1 MSRYEPNLF
10 EEKWQKYWGD
20 NQCFAANEDSS
31 KPKYYVLGMFPYP
44 SGSGLHVGHPL
55 SYTAVD
61 IVARYKKMNGFSV
74 LNPMGWDAFG
84 LPAERA
90 AMREGRHPAT
100 ITQENI
106 ANFKNQLIKL
116 GFGFCWER
124 EVSTTD
130 VDYYKW
136 TQWIFLTLY
145 EKGLAY
151 LAEVPVNW
159 CPAQGTVLANEEVV
173 DGKYVETGD
182 AVERRMMKQ
191 WMLKITAYAQRLL
204 DDLDE
209 LDWPAGVI
217 EMQRQWIGRSEGAEV
232 RFQISESDNA
242 FTVYTTRPD
251 TLFGATYCVLAPEH
265 PLVNQITTD
274 AQRSAI
280 ESYIREAANRSDLDR
295 QVQSEKTKTGVWTGA
310 FAINPVNQDKIPIW
324 VADYVLMSYGTGA
337 IMAVPAHDERDHEF
351 ACAFNLPI
359 VPVYSYPEHHD
370 VQSSAWTGDGIS
382 INSGLFSGKSV
393 ADCKAAVIDWL
404 EAKGLGKRQVN
415 FKLRDWLFSRQRYW
429 GEPFPILHGE
439 DGEIIPID
447 KTDLPITLPHIDAY
461 RPTDDG
467 MPPLARASDW
477 LNVTYNGKDA
487 QRECNTM
494 PQWAGS
500 CWYYLR
506 YMDPRNP
513 NAPFSETAVNY
524 WQNVDLYIGGVE
536 HAVLHLLYARFWHKV
551 LYDCGLVP
559 TKEPFKKLFNQGML
573 LAYSY
578 RDPRGKYHPP
588 TAVVNQPD
596 SAVVLVPTK
605 WSDANPLPTELKG
618 LRIVRHASVEAP
630 SRCEMFLEADGTP
643 VFQSVEKMGK
653 SKQNSVDPLEIIAD
667 YGADTLR
674 MYEMFMGPLD
684 QVKPWQTSG
693 CDGIYRFL
701 AKVWRLFL
709 DEETG
714 HPKPFGSHRKAV
726 YKALQIAIK
735 ESTDGI
741 EQLKF
746 NTPIAKM
753 MEFVKACKGELP
765 PRKEALNFLL
775 ILSPYAPHIAE
786 ELFETC
792 FEGTQ
797 SIAFLDWPEV
807 DEGALVE
814 SEIELPVMIS
824 GKLRAKIM
832 VAVDADEDTVLEL
845 AKQQQNIKRYIEGK
859 NIVRVIYRAGRM
871 INLVVK

>member
-1 MSRYEPNLF
+1 MSRYEPSAF
-10 EEKWQKYWGD
+10 EEKWQNYWGEHA
-20 NQCFAANEDSS
+20 CFAANEDPN
-31 KPKYYVLGMFPYP
+31 KPKYYVLCMFPYP

-61 IVARYKKMNGFSV
+61 IVARYKMMNGFSV

-90 AMREGRHPAT
+90 AMRDGRHPAV

-106 ANFKNQLIKL
+106 ANFKNQLTKL
-116 GFGFCWER
+116 GFAFCWER

-136 TQWIFLTLY
+136 TQWIFLKLY

-182 AVERRMMKQ
+182 LVERRMMKQ

-204 DDLDE
+204 DDLED
-209 LDWPAGVI
+209 LDWPAGVL

-232 RFQISESDNA
+232 QFQVADTA
-242 FTVYTTRPD
+242 AHFTVYTTRPD

-265 PLVNQITTD
+265 PLVADITSE
-274 AQRSAI
+274 AQKEAV
-280 ESYIREAANRSDLDR
+280 EAYIHEASNRSDLDR

-310 FAINPVNQDKIPIW
+310 YAINPVNQEKIPIW

-337 IMAVPAHDERDHEF
+337 IMAVPAHDERDHAF
-351 ACAFNLPI
+351 AKVFELPI
-359 VPVYSYPEHHD
+359 VAVYASPDGHD
-370 VQSSAWTGDGIS
+370 VQEEAWTGDGLS
-382 INSGLFSGKSV
+382 INAGDFNGLSV
-393 ADCKAAVIDWL
+393 AACKAAVIDWI
-404 EAKGLGKRQVN
+404 EGQGIGQRQVN

-439 DGEIIPID
+439 DGEIIPVD
-447 KTDLPITLPHIDAY
+447 VSDLPISLPHIDAY
-461 RPTDDG
+461 RPTEDG
-467 MPPLARASDW
+467 MPPLARATDW
-477 LNVTYNGKDA
+477 LHVTQGGQKA
-487 QRECNTM
+487 VRECNTM

-506 YMDPRNP
+506 YMDPKNTE
-513 NAPFSETAVNY
+513 APFSEEAVNY

-559 TKEPFKKLFNQGML
+559 TKEPFQKLFNQGML

-578 RDPRGKYHPP
+578 RDLRGKYHPLTSVEHKP
-588 TAVVNQPD
+588 N
-596 SAVVLVPTK
+596 SAVALVPAK
-605 WSDANPLPTELKG
+605 WPENASLPTELSG
-618 LRIVRHASVEAP
+618 LDVFHHASVDSPTRSEH
-630 SRCEMFLEADGTP
+630 FLTADGSP
-643 VFQSVEKMGK
+643 LLQSVEKMGK
-653 SKQNSVDPLEIIAD
+653 SKQNSVDPLEIVAD

-693 CDGIYRFL
+693 CDGIFRFL

-714 HPKPFGSHRKAV
+714 EPKAFGAHRKPV
-726 YKALQIAIK
+726 YKALQVAIK
-735 ESTDGI
+735 ESTEGI

-765 PRKEALNFLL
+765 PREEALSFLL

-786 ELFETC
+786 ELYQKCLGSTE
-792 FEGTQ
+792 
-797 SIAFLDWPEV
+797 SIAHCSWPST
-807 DEGALVE
+807 DESALRE
-814 SEIELPVMIS
+814 SEVELPVMIS
-824 GKLRAKIM
+824 GKMRSKIM
-832 VAVDADEDTVLEL
+832 VAVDADEDTVLEI
-845 AKQQQNIKRYIEGK
+845 AKSQQNIQRYIEGK
-859 NIVRVIYRAGRM
+859 NILRVIYRAGRM